1 LPTTFAKATTDL
13 RVKIYGTTVGSGV
26 TIQLDQAQLEDG
38 YAATNYFDGSIP
50 NIGAGWTSGNANEN
64 NSTSYLYP
72 NRVTKLLRLNTEI
85 SNYLPINRPYF
96 VISNVGIEKFG
107 ITS

>member
-1 LPTTFAKATTDL
+1 M
-13 RVKIYGTTVGSGV
+13 GSGV

-50 NIGAGWTSGNANEN
+50 NIGAGWTSGNANAN

-96 VISNVGIEKFG
+96 VLSNVGVEKFG